1 MKFFTAGIPL
11 STRGNSTEDGLLRVK
26 ELGLDGMELE
36 FVRGV
41 KMREDKA
48 RKVKKLAEEN
58 DLSLSV
64 HAPYWINLNAKE
76 KDKLKAS
83 IERIYESA
91 RVGFLAGAR
100 DITFHAAYYL
110 GDEPREVHKRVKGI
124 LKELVDRLREE
135 KIEVIL
141 RPETTGK
148 PTQYGSLEEV
158 LELSAEI
165 ENIMPCIDFAHL
177 HARSGGKFNTV
188 EDFRYV
194 LEKVKGYLGEKGI
207 KSMHIHMS
215 GIAYSS
221 KGEKHHLNLDESDLR
236 WREILEVLYEFG
248 ADGFI
253 VSESPNIEGDAMLM
267 KEYWKKIC
275 GS

>member
-1 MKFFTAGIPL
+1 MRFFTAGIPL
-11 STRGNSTEDGLLRVK
+11 STQGSSTEEGLLRVK

-36 FVRGV
+36 FVRGIR
-41 KMREDKA
+41 MGEDKA
-48 RKVKKLAEEN
+48 RRVRKIAEEN
-58 DLSLSV
+58 HLSLSV

-76 KDKLKAS
+76 RDKLEAS

-100 DITFHAAYYL
+100 DITFHPAYYL
-110 GDEPREVHKRVKGI
+110 DDNPKDVHRKVKGI
-124 LKELVDRLREE
+124 LKELVDRLKGE
-135 KIEVIL
+135 KIEVVL

-148 PTQYGSLEEV
+148 PTQYGSLEEI

-165 ENIMPCIDFAHL
+165 EGVMPCIDFAHL

-188 EDFRYV
+188 EEFRYV
-194 LEKVKGYLGEKGI
+194 LEKVKEYLGERGI
-207 KSMHIHMS
+207 KNMHIHMS

-221 KGEKHHLNLDESDLR
+221 KGEKHHLNLEESDLR
-236 WREILEVLYEFG
+236 WREILEVLCDFG

-253 VSESPNIEGDAMLM
+253 VSESPNIEGDAILM
-267 KEYWKKIC
+267 KDHWKKIC

>member
-165 ENIMPCIDFAHL
+165 ENVMPCIDFAHL

-221 KGEKHHLNLDESDLR
+221 KGEKHHLNLDETDLR

>member
-1 MKFFTAGIPL
+1 MRFFTAGIPL
-11 STRGNSTEDGLLRVK
+11 STQGSSTEEGLLRVK

-36 FVRGV
+36 FVRGIR
-41 KMREDKA
+41 MGEDKA
-48 RKVKKLAEEN
+48 KRVRKIAEEN
-58 DLSLSV
+58 HLSLSV

-76 KDKLKAS
+76 RDKLEAS

-100 DITFHAAYYL
+100 DITFHPAYYF
-110 GDEPREVHKRVKGI
+110 DDDPKDVHRKVKGI
-124 LKELVDRLREE
+124 LRELVDRIKGE

-148 PTQYGSLEEV
+148 PTQYGSLEEI

-165 ENIMPCIDFAHL
+165 EGVMPCIDFAHL

-188 EDFRYV
+188 EEFRYV
-194 LEKVKGYLGEKGI
+194 LEKVKEYLGERGI
-207 KSMHIHMS
+207 KNMHIHMS

-221 KGEKHHLNLDESDLR
+221 KGEKHHLNLEESDLR
-236 WREILEVLYEFG
+236 WREILEVLCDFG
-248 ADGFI
+248 VDGFI
-253 VSESPNIEGDAMLM
+253 VSESPNIEGDAILM
-267 KEYWKKIC
+267 KDHWKKIC

>member
-165 ENIMPCIDFAHL
+165 ENVMPCIDFAHL